1 MALAQAGSVASH
13 ALAQVGLLAVIVC
26 AWTVS
31 RKNNSFRVPS
41 PNGRIV
47 LAASWTAGLSYA
59 FQLGAYQLTLVAFV
73 EALKRSIEIA
83 AVLVIGA
90 LFLQE
95 RLTRHKVIGAGLIIC
110 GVPLTVVP

>member
-1 MALAQAGSVASH
+1 
-13 ALAQVGLLAVIVC
+13 
-26 AWTVS
+26 
-31 RKNNSFRVPS
+31 
-41 PNGRIV
+41 

-83 AVLVIGA
+83 AVLIIGA

-95 RLTRHKVIGAGLIIC
+95 RLNRHKVIGAAFIVC